1 LADQGNGLVGR
12 AELYV
17 MAAAV
22 VSFIVI
28 ARMPETADRRLIE
41 CRCIETWRWR

>member
-1 LADQGNGLVGR
+1 MFAIPPGR
-12 AELYV
+12 HRRRSLKSSVAPSYYV

-28 ARMPETADRRLIE
+28 ARMPETAHRPLD
-41 CRCIETWRWR
+41 